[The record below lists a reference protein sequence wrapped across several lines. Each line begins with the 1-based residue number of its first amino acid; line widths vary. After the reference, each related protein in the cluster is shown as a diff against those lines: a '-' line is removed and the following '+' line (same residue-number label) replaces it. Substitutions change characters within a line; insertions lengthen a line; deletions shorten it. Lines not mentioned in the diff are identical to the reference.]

1 MEVYISQMVHA
12 RQIDVSTKMVKS
24 FVSNMMPQIGFKL
37 QDPAFRHGVPRYEV
51 EDVIINY
58 DENETWVLLAPVEL
72 DTNDKEDVKDFIREY
87 KSHGWENPI
96 PLR

>member
-12 RQIDVSTKMVKS
+12 RQIGVSTKLVKS

-37 QDPAFRHGVPRYEV
+37 QDPAFRAVPRYEV

-72 DTNDKEDVKDFIREY
+72 DTEDKDDVKDFVREY
-87 KSHGWENPI
+87 ERFGWENPV